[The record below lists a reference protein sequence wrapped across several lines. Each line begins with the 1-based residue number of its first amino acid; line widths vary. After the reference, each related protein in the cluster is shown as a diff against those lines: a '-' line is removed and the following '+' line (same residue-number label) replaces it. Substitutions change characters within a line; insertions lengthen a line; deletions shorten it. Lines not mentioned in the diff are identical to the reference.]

1 MLKLLNMISNIL
13 LQAQQGSAVPQI
25 LFFVAIIGVFYF
37 FMIRP
42 QQKKQKEQAKFVSE
56 IKKGDNVVTIGGIYG
71 RIAEVEDDAFILEIE
86 KGGRM
91 KITKS
96 SVSMEASKAA
106 NKS

>member
-1 MLKLLNMISNIL
+1 MITNIL
-13 LQAQQGSAVPQI
+13 LQAQQGSALPQI
-25 LFFVAIIGVFYF
+25 LFFAAIIGVFYF

-42 QQKKQKEQAKFVSE
+42 QQKKQKEQAKFVTE

-71 RIAEVEDDAFILEIE
+71 RIAEVEDDAFVLEIE

-91 KITKS
+91 RITKS

-106 NKS
+106 NK